1 MQAAIAHRGRLVFNA
16 ASPMPAP
23 AANPLTFDV
32 VIAGGGFAGVNCAQ
46 ALAKALGRGSE
57 RRVALIAEQNYMLFQ
72 PMLAEVAGSSLSPQH
87 VVNPIRA
94 LCRGVTV
101 LRGAIESIDL
111 AAGHVELSA
120 GAFTPNVQIAF
131 QHLAVVLGG
140 IVDLSRV
147 PGMPEHA
154 FLMKNVGDAMKLR
167 GAMLDRFEEANLIS
181 DAASLARLLTFVVVG
196 GGYSGVETAGQLL
209 DLADD
214 VRELYPRIAGA
225 RLRVVLIHSGAHLL
239 PEISEDLGRYC
250 EENLRSRGVEIILG
264 ARVTAMTS
272 SKVTLGD
279 ARSIES
285 HTVVSTVGNAPHP
298 VIVELCAKAGIVNEK
313 GRIVTEPTLRV
324 PGQPRLWAAGDCAA
338 VPQSGGGTCPPTG
351 QFAMRQGTTLGRN
364 LALALAGRED
374 LAPFTFKGLGSLAAI
389 GHRTAVAEI
398 MGLKFSGFI
407 AWWMWR
413 TIYLSKL
420 PGIERK
426 VRVMIEWT
434 LDLFFRRD
442 IALFQPRHTKPLEDM
457 HLEKGDAVF
466 HAGEPA
472 FSFYVVKAGCIELR
486 DATGAVVRTM
496 GPGDHFGRRALIGEG
511 KWQHSAVAA
520 ESSTLIAISARVFDA
535 IMRTSKSLREHLH
548 KIAATS
554 DDETPAA

>member
-1 MQAAIAHRGRLVFNA
+1 MHSTVGSMN
-16 ASPMPAP
+16 
-23 AANPLTFDV
+23 FDV

-46 ALAKALGRGSE
+46 ALARALGQGSE
-57 RRVALIAEQNYMLFQ
+57 KRVALIAEQNYMLFQ
-72 PMLAEVAGSSLSPQH
+72 PMLAEVAGSSLSPRH
-87 VVNPIRA
+87 VVNPLRG

-101 LRGAIESIDL
+101 LRGAIASIDM
-111 AAGHVELSA
+111 AARQLELSA
-120 GAFTPNVQIAF
+120 GDFTPNVRIGF
-131 QHLAVVLGG
+131 GHLALALGG

-154 FLMKNVGDAMKLR
+154 FLMKNVGDALKLR
-167 GAMLDRFEEANLIS
+167 GALIDRFEEANLIA
-181 DAASLARLLTFVVVG
+181 DVASLPRLLTFVVVG

-209 DLADD
+209 DLAES
-214 VRELYPRIAGA
+214 VREFYPRIAA
-225 RLRVVLIHSGAHLL
+225 EKFRVVLIHSAAHLL
-239 PEISEDLGRYC
+239 PEISEELGRYT

-264 ARVTAMTS
+264 ARVTSMTA

-279 ARSIES
+279 GRVIES

-298 VIVELCAKAGIVNEK
+298 LIVQLCAKGGIANEK

-324 PGQPRLWAAGDCAA
+324 PGQPWLWAAGDCAA
-338 VPQSGGGTCPPTG
+338 VPSAAGGTCPPTG
-351 QFAMRQGTTLGRN
+351 QFAMRQGTTMGKN
-364 LALALAGRED
+364 LALTLAGRED

-426 VRVMIEWT
+426 LRVMIDWT
-434 LDLFFRRD
+434 LDLFFPRD
-442 IALFQPRHTKPLEDM
+442 IVLFQPRYTKPLEDIR
-457 HLEKGDAVF
+457 LEKGDAIF

-472 FSFYVVKAGCIELR
+472 FSFYVVKSGRIELR
-486 DATGAVVRTM
+486 DDSGTVVRTISA
-496 GPGDHFGRRALIGEG
+496 GEHFGRRALLEDC
-511 KWQHSAVAA
+511 KWRYSA
-520 ESSTLIAISARVFDA
+520 IAVEPSALVVLSARVFDA
-535 IMRTSKSLREHLH
+535 ITRTSTSVRERLEDLS
-548 KIAATS
+548 APA
-554 DDETPAA
+554 DETKVEP